1 MVPFN
6 DLLEAENFTLAV
18 SSLAKDFRDKYE
30 FPLIHQIGVVVPDV
44 EKAAAELEEKGIG
57 PFFIAS
63 GSLALWNERRRLGH
77 FKGKMGIAYHKGF
90 EVELLEPG
98 EGSSFYKDCIDPDCP
113 MVVQHLGFLVNNVDV
128 HAAHLESHGYPTW
141 IRGTIRSIPLSV
153 EFAYM
158 DTVDETGLVLEFI
171 SWRLLGIPFRIPQ
184 AAFHT
189 IGRVEKA
196 TGIRCLPL

>member
-1 MVPFN
+1 MIPFN
-6 DLLEAENFTLAV
+6 DLLEADNFTLAV
-18 SSLAKDFRDKYE
+18 SRLAKDFRDKYE

-44 EKAAAELEEKGIG
+44 QAAAAELEAKGLG

-63 GSLALWNERRRLGH
+63 GSLALWNERRKLGH

-128 HAAHLESHGYPTW
+128 HAARLESHGYPTW
-141 IRGTIRSIPLSV
+141 IRGTIRATPLRT

-158 DTVDETGLVLEFI
+158 DTVAETGLVLEFI
-171 SWRLLGIPFRIPQ
+171 SWRLFGIPFRIPH
-184 AAFHT
+184 AAFHAV
-189 IGRVEKA
+189 GHVEKA
-196 TGIRCLPL
+196 LGIRCLPL